1 MENNNNNFTQE
12 ATEPNLRE
20 QIEIYLRQWPWFII
34 AVLVT
39 LTVAY
44 LYLRYT
50 TPIYQSR
57 TSIIIKDSKGLGA
70 ASEYAAFEDIGL
82 ISGMNANSIE
92 NEIALLRSKRLL
104 NAVVDELNLEITYF
118 REGNVK
124 TTEMYQ
130 NRPFTVTIL
139 EKYENTT
146 FPLYPYHI
154 SIKSDSEFELIDPE
168 LNLTQVYKFGERIQ
182 LPFAEIVVIPNLE
195 NKEISYF
202 EDLEEVKVRFREK
215 PYVVAS
221 YQNAIQ
227 VNPID
232 RNASVIEITLNDPV
246 SQKAEDILNELVEQ
260 YNKDA
265 IEDRSMV
272 TKNTAKFID
281 ERLQIIFQELDSVES
296 GKVEFKEENRLTNIE
311 QQAGLMLQTASEFQK
326 EMIEVKVQLELVDM
340 IYDIL
345 ENEEEISLLPAN
357 LGITEDGLSGL
368 IASYNNLVLE
378 RNRFLRSATEE
389 NPIVITLTSQIN
401 NLKQNVLSSLEN
413 VRTSLEVSLSDLEQ
427 QESRLGSKMLEVPGI
442 EKTFRGIE
450 RQQGVKEA
458 LYLFLLQKRE
468 ETAISLAVTAPKA
481 KVVDPAY
488 SSFGPVSPK
497 RNIVLLAALLL
508 GLLIPFLII
517 YLGQLLYNKIRNRKD
532 VEHETKAIG
541 IVGEVPKMGNKEAEL
556 IGENDRSILAESFR
570 ILRTNL
576 HYLFVGK
583 TSTNQ
588 GKTIFVTSTVKGEG
602 KTFVAMNLALTLAS
616 SKKKVLIIGAD
627 IRNPQFHRFVKGA
640 KRKKGFTDYLVSD
653 ELTLP
658 QIIEPSGLNTNLD
671 ILYSGSIP
679 PNPAELLL
687 SPKVESMF
695 EELRNNYDYIIVD
708 TAPSM
713 LVTDTFL
720 INKNADVTLY
730 VIRADYTEK
739 KLLEFPVDAVKKEKL
754 NNVAFVLNNIKMTHF
769 GYYGSKYYG
778 YGYAYGADKNT
789 FFDKLK
795 AFFGC

>member
-1 MENNNNNFTQE
+1 MENNTNTFIQE
-12 ATEPNLRE
+12 SAEPNLRE

-34 AVLVT
+34 AVLIT
-39 LTVAY
+39 LTLAY

-50 TPIYQSR
+50 TPIYQTK

-104 NAVVDELNLEITYF
+104 NAVVEELDLEITYF
-118 REGNVK
+118 KEGNIKAAELYDNKPFVVTVLEK
-124 TTEMYQ
+124 NENSSFPGY
-130 NRPFTVTIL
+130 PLYFTVTS
-139 EKYENTT
+139 NTE
-146 FPLYPYHI
+146 FEI
-154 SIKSDSEFELIDPE
+154 FDSELDISQ
-168 LNLTQVYKFGERIQ
+168 TYKFGERIQ
-182 LPFAEIVVIPNLE
+182 LPFAEIVVIPNL
-195 NKEISYF
+195 KEKI
-202 EDLEEVKVRFREK
+202 EEAQKIQVFFRDK
-215 PYVVAS
+215 PRVVAS
-221 YQNAIQ
+221 YQSKIQ
-227 VNPID
+227 VSPID
-232 RNASVIEITLNDPV
+232 RNASVIEIILDDPV
-246 SQKAEDILNELVEQ
+246 SQKAEDILNELVYQ

-281 ERLQIIFQELDSVES
+281 ERLHILFEELDSVETD
-296 GKVEFKEENRLTNIE
+296 KVDFKEENRLTNIE
-311 QQAGLMLQTASEFQK
+311 QQAGIMLQTASEFQK
-326 EMIEVKVQLELVDM
+326 EMIDVEVQLELVDY

-357 LGITEDGLSGL
+357 LGITDNGLSGL
-368 IASYNNLVLE
+368 IASYNNVVLE
-378 RNRFLRSATEE
+378 RNRMLRNATEE
-389 NPIVITLTSQIN
+389 NPTVLRLTSQIN
-401 NLKQNVLSSLEN
+401 SLKQNVLKSLTN
-413 VRTSLEVSLSDLEQ
+413 VKTSLRVSLRDLQ
-427 QESRLGSKMLEVPGI
+427 AQESRLGSKMLEVPEI

-481 KVVDPAY
+481 KVVDAAY

-497 RNIVLLAALLL
+497 RNIILLAALLL
-508 GLLIPFLII
+508 GLLIPFSII

-532 VEHETKAIG
+532 VEQETKAIG
-541 IVGEVPKMGNKEAEL
+541 IVGEIPKLNNKEAEL
-556 IGENDRSILAESFR
+556 IAENDRSILAESFR

-583 TSTNQ
+583 SSIEK

-602 KTFVAMNLALTLAS
+602 KTFVAMNLALTLAT
-616 SKKKVLIIGAD
+616 SKKKVITVGAD
-627 IRNPQFHRFVKGA
+627 IRNPQFHRFIKGA

-653 ELTLP
+653 DLSLDS
-658 QIIEPSGLNTNLD
+658 IIEPSGLNANLD
-671 ILYSGSIP
+671 MLFSGSIP

-687 SPKVESMF
+687 SPKVEVMF
-695 EELRNNYDYIIVD
+695 NELRKVYDYIIVD

-720 INKNADVTLY
+720 INNHADVTLY

-739 KLLEFPVDAVKKEKL
+739 KLLEFPVDAVKNEKL
-754 NNVAFVLNNIKMTHF
+754 NNVAFIINNIKMAHF

-795 AFFGC
+795 AFFSR